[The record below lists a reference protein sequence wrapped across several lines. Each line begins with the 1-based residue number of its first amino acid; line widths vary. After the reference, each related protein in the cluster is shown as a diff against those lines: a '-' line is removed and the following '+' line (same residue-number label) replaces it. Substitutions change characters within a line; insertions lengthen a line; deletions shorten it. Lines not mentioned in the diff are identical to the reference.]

1 MLLPWH
7 SDWIKDLSLE
17 IRYQLLLQDIME
29 VKTPNSSNSSNGFT
43 GGSTTMDKIKPK
55 KFWTRQR
62 IGIIAGSTLLIG
74 FLIYQFF
81 LSDKR
86 SKLNVEQ
93 DKLTISAV
101 TQGKFDEFI
110 VVTGVVQPLKTI
122 QLDAIVGGYVTEK
135 LIEGGNMV
143 KQGEVLLRLENQN
156 LKLSFLQS
164 ETEASRLVNDLQNT
178 RQSLK
183 IARFNLQKSLS
194 ELDFQIDQARDAHE
208 RNTKLYKDKVI
219 PDADYLKTKR
229 DYERLTKQRDIEVE
243 SQKYQEENSKMQISQ
258 LEGTLASTQK
268 NVNLWKQTL
277 ENLSV
282 KAPVSGLL
290 SSMNV
295 EVGSNINQGQNIGQ
309 IDDLNGFKMR
319 VGVDEHYISRI
330 FVGLAGTMDFNGKE
344 YALKIIKIYPE
355 VKSGRF
361 EVDMQFDKAPE
372 LIKRG
377 QSAPIR
383 LQLGQPSQ
391 ATLLAVGG
399 FFSETGG
406 NWVYVVNEDG
416 KRAAKRKITLGRKN
430 PEYFE
435 VLDGLKPGE
444 KVITSSYENFGDNE
458 VLEF

>member
-1 MLLPWH
+1 
-7 SDWIKDLSLE
+7 
-17 IRYQLLLQDIME
+17 ME
-29 VKTPNSSNSSNGFT
+29 VRTPNSTSTSNNGFS
-43 GGSTTMDKIKPK
+43 GGSSMDKIKPK
-55 KFWTRQR
+55 KFWTTQR
-62 IGIIAGSTLLIG
+62 IGIIAGSTLLVA
-74 FLIYQFF
+74 FLVYQFF
-81 LSDKR
+81 FADKR

-93 DKLTISAV
+93 DKLTVSTV
-101 TQGKFDEFI
+101 KTGRFDEFI

-143 KQGEVLLRLENQN
+143 KQGDILLRLENQN

-183 IARFNLQKSLS
+183 IARFNLQKTLS
-194 ELDFQIDQARDAHE
+194 DLDFQLDQAKDAHD
-208 RNTKLYKDKVI
+208 RNVKLYKDKVI
-219 PDADYLKTKR
+219 PEADFLKTKR
-229 DYERLTKQRDIEVE
+229 EYEKLVRQREIEIE
-243 SQKYQEENSKMQISQ
+243 SQKYQEENARMTINQ
-258 LEGTLASTQK
+258 LEGTLANTQK
-268 NVNLWKQTL
+268 NVSLWRQTL
-277 ENLSV
+277 DNLVV

-319 VGVDEHYISRI
+319 VSVDEHYISRI
-330 FVGLAGTMDFNGKE
+330 FAGLQGSMEFNGKD
-344 YALKIIKIYPE
+344 YGLKIIKIYPE
-355 VKSGRF
+355 VLSGRF
-361 EVDMQFDKAPE
+361 EVDMQFDKGAPE

-391 ATLLAVGG
+391 ATLLPVGG

-406 NWVYVVNEDG
+406 NWVYVVSEDG
-416 KRAAKRKITLGRKN
+416 KRAAKRSITLGRKN

-435 VLDGLKPGE
+435 VLEGLKPGE

>member
-1 MLLPWH
+1 
-7 SDWIKDLSLE
+7 
-17 IRYQLLLQDIME
+17 ME
-29 VKTPNSSNSSNGFT
+29 VKTPNQTHTTNGFT
-43 GGSTTMDKIKPK
+43 GGSSAMDKIKPK
-55 KFWTRQR
+55 KFWNTQR
-62 IGIIAGSTLLIG
+62 IGIFAGSLLLAV

-81 LSDKR
+81 IADKR
-86 SKLNVEQ
+86 TKLNVEV
-93 DKLTISAV
+93 DKHTISV
-101 TQGKFDEFI
+101 VKQGKFDEFI

-143 KQGEVLLRLENQN
+143 KQGDVLLKLENQN

-178 RQSLK
+178 RQSLR
-183 IARFNLQKSLS
+183 IARFNLQKTLS
-194 ELDFQIDQARDAHE
+194 ELDFQIDQAKDAHD
-208 RNTKLYKDKVI
+208 RNSKLYKDKVI
-219 PDADYLKTKR
+219 PDAEYLKTKR
-229 DYERLTKQRDIEVE
+229 EFERLSRQRDIEIE
-243 SQKYQEENSKMQISQ
+243 SQKYQEENSRMQIAQ

-319 VGVDEHYISRI
+319 VSVDEHYISRI
-330 FVGLAGTMDFNGKE
+330 FAGLQGSMDFNGKG
-344 YALKIIKIYPE
+344 YQLKIIKIYPE
-355 VKSGRF
+355 VLSGRF
-361 EVDMQFDKAPE
+361 EVDMAFENGAPE

-391 ATLLAVGG
+391 ATLLPVGG
-399 FFSETGG
+399 FFSKSGG
-406 NWVYVVNEDG
+406 NWVYVVSGDG
-416 KRAAKRKITLGRKN
+416 KQAAKRNITLGRKN
-430 PEYFE
+430 PEYYE
-435 VLDGLKPGE
+435 VIEGLKPGE
-444 KVITSSYENFGDNE
+444 KVITSSYDNFGDIE

>member
-1 MLLPWH
+1 
-7 SDWIKDLSLE
+7 
-17 IRYQLLLQDIME
+17 ME
-29 VKTPNSSNSSNGFT
+29 VKTPNSTSTSNGFP
-43 GGSTTMDKIKPK
+43 GGSTMDRVKPK
-55 KFWTRQR
+55 KFWNSKR
-62 IGIIAGSTLLIG
+62 ISIIGGSVLLAS

-81 LSDKR
+81 FADKR

-93 DKLTISAV
+93 DKLTVSTV
-101 TQGKFDEFI
+101 KQGKFDEFI

-143 KQGEVLLRLENQN
+143 KQGDVLLRLENQN
-156 LKLSFLQS
+156 LKLNFLQS

-178 RQSLK
+178 RQNLK
-183 IARFNLQKSLS
+183 VARFTLQKTLS
-194 ELDFQIDQARDAHE
+194 DLDFQLDQAKDAHD
-208 RNTKLYKDKVI
+208 RNVKLYKDKVI
-219 PDADYLKTKR
+219 PEADYLKTKR
-229 DYERLTKQRDIEVE
+229 DYEKLVKQREIEIE
-243 SQKYQEENSKMQISQ
+243 SQKYQEENAKLQINQ

-268 NVNLWKQTL
+268 NVGLWRQTL
-277 ENLSV
+277 DNLVV

-290 SSMNV
+290 SSMNI
-295 EVGSNINQGQNIGQ
+295 EVGSNISQGQNIGQ

-319 VGVDEHYISRI
+319 VSVDEHYLSRI
-330 FVGLAGTMDFNGKE
+330 FVGLTGSMEFNGKD
-344 YALKIIKIYPE
+344 YGLKIIKIYPE
-355 VKSGRF
+355 ILSGRF
-361 EVDMQFDKAPE
+361 EVDMKFDNGAPE
-372 LIKRG
+372 LVKRG

-391 ATLLAVGG
+391 ATLLPVGG

-406 NWVYVVNEDG
+406 NWVYVVGEDG
-416 KRAAKRKITLGRKN
+416 KRAAKRNITLGRKN

-435 VLDGLKPGE
+435 VLEGLQPGE

>member
-1 MLLPWH
+1 
-7 SDWIKDLSLE
+7 
-17 IRYQLLLQDIME
+17 ME
-29 VKTPNSSNSSNGFT
+29 VRTPNSTNTSNNGFS
-43 GGSTTMDKIKPK
+43 GGSSMDKIKPK
-55 KFWTRQR
+55 KFWTTQR
-62 IGIIAGSTLLIG
+62 IGIIAGSTLLVA
-74 FLIYQFF
+74 FLVYQFF
-81 LSDKR
+81 FADKR

-93 DKLTISAV
+93 DKLTVSTV
-101 TQGKFDEFI
+101 KTGRFDEFI

-143 KQGEVLLRLENQN
+143 KQGDILLRLENQN

-164 ETEASRLVNDLQNT
+164 ETEASRLVNDLQIT
-178 RQSLK
+178 RQNLK
-183 IARFNLQKSLS
+183 IARFNLQKTLS
-194 ELDFQIDQARDAHE
+194 DLDFQLDQAKDAHD

-219 PDADYLKTKR
+219 PEADFLKTKR
-229 DYERLTKQRDIEVE
+229 DYEKLVRQREIEIE
-243 SQKYQEENSKMQISQ
+243 SQKYQEENARMTITQ
-258 LEGTLASTQK
+258 LEGTLANTQK
-268 NVNLWKQTL
+268 NVSLWRQTL
-277 ENLSV
+277 DNLVV

-319 VGVDEHYISRI
+319 VSVDEHYISRI
-330 FVGLAGTMDFNGKE
+330 FAGLQGSMEFNGKD
-344 YALKIIKIYPE
+344 YGLKIIKIYPE
-355 VKSGRF
+355 VLSGRF
-361 EVDMQFDKAPE
+361 EVDMQFDKGAPE

-383 LQLGQPSQ
+383 LQLGQPSE
-391 ATLLAVGG
+391 ATLLPVGG

-406 NWVYVVNEDG
+406 NWVYVVGDDG
-416 KRAAKRKITLGRKN
+416 KRAAKRSITLGRKN

-435 VLDGLKPGE
+435 VLEGLKPGE

>member
-1 MLLPWH
+1 
-7 SDWIKDLSLE
+7 
-17 IRYQLLLQDIME
+17 
-29 VKTPNSSNSSNGFT
+29 
-43 GGSTTMDKIKPK
+43 MDRVKPK
-55 KFWTRQR
+55 KFWNTKR
-62 IGIIAGSTLLIG
+62 ISMIGGGVLLAA
-74 FLIYQFF
+74 FLVYQFF
-81 LSDKR
+81 FADKR

-93 DKLTISAV
+93 DKLTISEV
-101 TQGKFDEFI
+101 RQGKFDEFI

-143 KQGEVLLRLENQN
+143 KQGDVLLRLENQS
-156 LKLSFLQS
+156 LKLNFLQS

-178 RQSLK
+178 RQNLK
-183 IARFNLQKSLS
+183 VARFTLQKTLS
-194 ELDFQIDQARDAHE
+194 DLDFQLDQAKDVHD
-208 RNTKLYKDKVI
+208 RNVKLYRDKVI
-219 PDADYLKTKR
+219 PEADFLKSKR
-229 DYERLTKQRDIEVE
+229 DYEKLVRQREIEIE
-243 SQKYQEENSKMQISQ
+243 SQKYQEENAKMQIAQ
-258 LEGTLASTQK
+258 LEGTLVSTQK
-268 NVNLWKQTL
+268 NVGLWRQTL
-277 ENLSV
+277 DNLVV

-319 VGVDEHYISRI
+319 VSVDEHYISRI
-330 FVGLAGTMDFNGKE
+330 FVGLQGSMEFNGKD
-344 YALKIIKIYPE
+344 YGLKIIKIYPE
-355 VKSGRF
+355 VLSGRF
-361 EVDMQFDKAPE
+361 EVDMQFDKGAPE

-391 ATLLAVGG
+391 ATLLPVGG

-406 NWVYVVNEDG
+406 NWVYVVGDDG
-416 KRAAKRKITLGRKN
+416 KRASKRNITLGRKN

-435 VLDGLKPGE
+435 VLEGLKPGE

>member
-1 MLLPWH
+1 
-7 SDWIKDLSLE
+7 
-17 IRYQLLLQDIME
+17 
-29 VKTPNSSNSSNGFT
+29 
-43 GGSTTMDKIKPK
+43 MDRVKPK
-55 KFWTRQR
+55 KFWNTKR
-62 IGIIAGSTLLIG
+62 ISIIGGSVLLAA

-81 LSDKR
+81 FADTR

-93 DKLTISAV
+93 DKLTISTV
-101 TQGKFDEFI
+101 QKGKFDEFI

-143 KQGEVLLRLENQN
+143 KQGDVLLRLENQN

-178 RQSLK
+178 RQNLK
-183 IARFNLQKSLS
+183 VARFTLQKTLS
-194 ELDFQIDQARDAHE
+194 DLDFQLDQAKDAHE
-208 RNTKLYKDKVI
+208 RNVKLYKDKVI
-219 PDADYLKTKR
+219 PEADYLKTKR
-229 DYERLTKQRDIEVE
+229 DYEKLVRQREIEIE
-243 SQKYQEENSKMQISQ
+243 SQKYQEENAKMQITQ

-268 NVNLWKQTL
+268 NVSLWRQTL
-277 ENLSV
+277 DNLVV

-290 SSMNV
+290 SSMNI
-295 EVGSNINQGQNIGQ
+295 EVGSNISQGQNIGQ

-319 VGVDEHYISRI
+319 VSVDEHYLSRI
-330 FVGLAGTMDFNGKE
+330 FVGLTGSMEFNGKD
-344 YALKIIKIYPE
+344 YGLKIIKIYPE
-355 VKSGRF
+355 ILSGRF
-361 EVDMQFDKAPE
+361 EVDMKFDNGAPE
-372 LIKRG
+372 MVKRG

-391 ATLLAVGG
+391 ATLLPVGG

-406 NWVYVVNEDG
+406 NWVYVVADGG

-435 VLDGLKPGE
+435 VLEGLQPGE

>member
-1 MLLPWH
+1 
-7 SDWIKDLSLE
+7 
-17 IRYQLLLQDIME
+17 ME
-29 VKTPNSSNSSNGFT
+29 VKTPNSTSTNNGFS
-43 GGSTTMDKIKPK
+43 GGSTMDRVKPK
-55 KFWTRQR
+55 KFWNSKR
-62 IGIIAGSTLLIG
+62 ISIIGGSVLLVS
-74 FLIYQFF
+74 FLVYQFF
-81 LSDKR
+81 FADKR

-93 DKLTISAV
+93 DKLTISTV
-101 TQGKFDEFI
+101 KQGKFDEFI

-143 KQGEVLLRLENQN
+143 KQGDVLLRLENQN

-178 RQSLK
+178 RQNLK
-183 IARFNLQKSLS
+183 VARFTLQKTLS
-194 ELDFQIDQARDAHE
+194 DLDFQLDQAKDAHD
-208 RNTKLYKDKVI
+208 RNVKLYKDKVI
-219 PDADYLKTKR
+219 PEADYLKTKR
-229 DYERLTKQRDIEVE
+229 DYEKLVRQREIEIE
-243 SQKYQEENSKMQISQ
+243 SQKYQEENSKMQINQ

-268 NVNLWKQTL
+268 NVSLWRQTL
-277 ENLSV
+277 DNLVV

-290 SSMNV
+290 SSMNI
-295 EVGSNINQGQNIGQ
+295 EVGSNISQGQNIGQ

-319 VGVDEHYISRI
+319 VSVDEHYLSRI
-330 FVGLAGTMDFNGKE
+330 FVGLSGSMEFNGKD
-344 YALKIIKIYPE
+344 YGLKIIKIYPE
-355 VKSGRF
+355 ILSGRF
-361 EVDMQFDKAPE
+361 EVDMKFDNGAPE
-372 LIKRG
+372 LVKRG

-391 ATLLAVGG
+391 ATLLPVGG

-406 NWVYVVNEDG
+406 NWVYVIGDGG

-435 VLDGLKPGE
+435 VLEGLQPGE

>member
-1 MLLPWH
+1 
-7 SDWIKDLSLE
+7 
-17 IRYQLLLQDIME
+17 ME
-29 VKTPNSSNSSNGFT
+29 VRTPNSTSTNNNGFS
-43 GGSTTMDKIKPK
+43 GGSSMDKIKPK
-55 KFWTRQR
+55 KFWTTQR
-62 IGIIAGSTLLIG
+62 IGIIAGSTLLVA
-74 FLIYQFF
+74 FLVYQFF
-81 LSDKR
+81 YADKR

-93 DKLTISAV
+93 DKLTVSTV
-101 TQGKFDEFI
+101 KTGRFDEFI

-143 KQGEVLLRLENQN
+143 KQGDILLRLENQN

-178 RQSLK
+178 RQGLK
-183 IARFNLQKSLS
+183 IARFNLQKALS
-194 ELDFQIDQARDAHE
+194 DLDFQLDQAKDAHD
-208 RNTKLYKDKVI
+208 RNVKLYKDKVI
-219 PDADYLKTKR
+219 PEADFLKTKR
-229 DYERLTKQRDIEVE
+229 DYEKLVRQREIEIE
-243 SQKYQEENSKMQISQ
+243 SQKYQEENSRMTITQ
-258 LEGTLASTQK
+258 LEGTLANTQK
-268 NVNLWKQTL
+268 NVSLWRQTL
-277 ENLSV
+277 DNLVV

-319 VGVDEHYISRI
+319 VSVDEHYISRI
-330 FVGLAGTMDFNGKE
+330 FAGLQGSMEFNGKD
-344 YALKIIKIYPE
+344 YGLKIIKIFPE
-355 VKSGRF
+355 VLSGRF
-361 EVDMQFDKAPE
+361 EVDMQFDKGAPE

-391 ATLLAVGG
+391 ATLLPVGG

-406 NWVYVVNEDG
+406 NWVYVVGEDG
-416 KRAAKRKITLGRKN
+416 KRAAKRSITLGRKN

-435 VLDGLKPGE
+435 VLEGLKPGE
-444 KVITSSYENFGDNE
+444 KVITSSYENFGENE

>member
-1 MLLPWH
+1 
-7 SDWIKDLSLE
+7 
-17 IRYQLLLQDIME
+17 
-29 VKTPNSSNSSNGFT
+29 
-43 GGSTTMDKIKPK
+43 MDRVKPK
-55 KFWTRQR
+55 KFWNTKR
-62 IGIIAGSTLLIG
+62 ISIIGGSVLLVS

-81 LSDKR
+81 FADKR

-93 DKLTISAV
+93 DKLTISEV
-101 TQGKFDEFI
+101 KKGKFDEFI

-143 KQGEVLLRLENQN
+143 KQGDVLLRLENQN

-178 RQSLK
+178 RQNLK
-183 IARFNLQKSLS
+183 VARFTLQKTLS
-194 ELDFQIDQARDAHE
+194 DLDFQLDQAKDAHD
-208 RNTKLYKDKVI
+208 RNVKLYKDKVI
-219 PDADYLKTKR
+219 PEADYLKTKR
-229 DYERLTKQRDIEVE
+229 DYEKLVRQREIEIE
-243 SQKYQEENSKMQISQ
+243 SQKYQEENAKMQINQ

-268 NVNLWKQTL
+268 NVSLWRQTL
-277 ENLSV
+277 DNLVV

-290 SSMNV
+290 SSMNI
-295 EVGSNINQGQNIGQ
+295 EVGSNISQGQNIGQ

-319 VGVDEHYISRI
+319 VSVDEHYLSRI
-330 FVGLAGTMDFNGKE
+330 FVGLAGSMEFNGKD
-344 YALKIIKIYPE
+344 YGLKIIKIYPE
-355 VKSGRF
+355 ILSGRF
-361 EVDMQFDKAPE
+361 EVDMKFDNGAPE
-372 LIKRG
+372 LVKRG

-391 ATLLAVGG
+391 ATLLPVGG

-406 NWVYVVNEDG
+406 NWVYVVGDGG

-435 VLDGLKPGE
+435 VLEGLQPGE

>member
-1 MLLPWH
+1 
-7 SDWIKDLSLE
+7 
-17 IRYQLLLQDIME
+17 
-29 VKTPNSSNSSNGFT
+29 
-43 GGSTTMDKIKPK
+43 MDKAKPK
-55 KFWTRQR
+55 KFWNSRR
-62 IGIIAGSTLLIG
+62 IGIIAGSVLLVS
-74 FLIYQFF
+74 FLVYQFF
-81 LSDKR
+81 FADKR
-86 SKLNVEQ
+86 SKLNVQQ
-93 DKLTISAV
+93 DKLTISTV
-101 TQGKFDEFI
+101 KTGVFDEFI

-122 QLDAIVGGYVTEK
+122 QLDAIEGGYVTQK

-143 KQGEVLLRLENQN
+143 KQGDVLLKLENQS

-178 RQSLK
+178 RQRLRVE
-183 IARFNLQKSLS
+183 RFALQKSLS
-194 ELDFQIDQARDAHE
+194 ELDFQIDQAKDAHD
-208 RNTKLYKDKVI
+208 RNIKLYKDKVI
-219 PDADYLKTKR
+219 PDADFLKTKR
-229 DYERLTKQRDIEVE
+229 EFDRLTKQRDIEIE

-258 LEGTLASTQK
+258 LEGTLANTKK
-268 NVNLWKQTL
+268 NVDLWRQTL
-277 ENLSV
+277 DNLVV
-282 KAPVSGLL
+282 KAPVSGML

-319 VGVDEHYISRI
+319 VSVDEHYISRI
-330 FVGLAGTMDFNGKE
+330 FAGLTGSMDFNGKA
-344 YALKIIKIYPE
+344 YTLKIIKIYPE
-355 VKSGRF
+355 VLSGRF
-361 EVDMQFDKAPE
+361 EVDMEFPKGGAPE

-383 LQLGQPSQ
+383 LQLGQPSK
-391 ATLLAVGG
+391 ATLLPVGG

-406 NWVYVVNEDG
+406 NWVYVLGSDG

-435 VLDGLKPGE
+435 VLEGLQPGE